1 MQKTGRVK
9 DKPKKQLLGEQSEV
23 AWDTWDAKIKIKS
36 KKKKTKHENGGQ
48 PLLRMLGG
56 KEKKSQNCVIEI

>member
-36 KKKKTKHENGGQ
+36 KKKKPNM
-48 PLLRMLGG
+48 RMEDSLYYECQE
-56 KEKKSQNCVIEI
+56 EKKKNLKIV